1 MKNSLSAGI
10 HPGMYGSYNNYA
22 DDGASSITSSSKY
35 SQVFHKDSNSDQV
48 NYITFNQDNSCVA
61 IGLNSGYKVFNC
73 NPTFGKCYQYIK
85 NEPIGLVEML
95 YNTSLMVIIG
105 LGEELGSSPRR
116 LKLVNSKKNSTI
128 CDLIFPSTILNVKL
142 SKKTLIVLL
151 ATQIYIYDITTL
163 RLLHTV
169 ETSSNPNGL
178 CAFTNSDLSNSPNTF
193 LAYPSPPKTMTHDS
207 LLVNGINTNGGNNS
221 AQNNIQSVSNSPN
234 RVGDVIIFNT
244 TTLQPLSVIEAHKS
258 HLAALTLS
266 NDGTLLGTASDKGT
280 IIRVFNVMT
289 GVKLFQFRRGTY
301 PTKIFS
307 LKFSNDNNYIIV
319 TSSSGT
325 VHIFRLGEE
334 EALHNKHKN
343 NKKKKKV
350 KVPVINQETIK
361 EENEEDISD
370 AADNTINLNAAKSD
384 NGQNLSHDTND
395 KTSDLNDNQDNEEEE
410 EVDDDDDGLIRD
422 DGDDS
427 DAEDVDEM
435 EEDHEV
441 EAVNK
446 QRKLSQGSTGS
457 FTSIN
462 SGLSNEDIPSMNNGS
477 GQTNSRTEPIIDQTR
492 LSVARIIRRSS
503 QTLGRKA
510 AQKMGDFLPSR
521 FSSILEPTRH
531 FASIKI
537 NSVGKDVKS
546 IAAMNNVIQEDLV
559 PRQFLTKNKDKD
571 NGDKDKDQEL
581 EVDKSSIDKSKDL
594 LNLKLL
600 HINVVTSE
608 GISYTYGLDPER
620 GGDCILLH
628 QYSLL
633 D

>member
-1 MKNSLSAGI
+1 M
-10 HPGMYGSYNNYA
+10 
-22 DDGASSITSSSKY
+22 DDGDSSITSSSKY
-35 SQVFHKDSNSDQV
+35 SQIHKDATDQV
-48 NYITFNQDNSCVA
+48 NYISFNQDNTCVA

-73 NPTFGKCYQYIK
+73 NPTFGKCYQYVK

-105 LGEELGSSPRR
+105 LGEELGSSPRK

-128 CDLIFPSTILNVKL
+128 CDLIFPSTILNIKL
-142 SKKTLIVLL
+142 SKKTLVVLL
-151 ATQIYIYDITTL
+151 ATQIYIYDITSL
-163 RLLHTV
+163 RLLHTI
-169 ETSSNPNGL
+169 ETSANPHGL
-178 CAFTNSDLSNSPNTF
+178 CAFANNDLTNNSNTF

-207 LLVNGINTNGGNNS
+207 LLVTGINTNGGNNS
-221 AQNNIQSVSNSPN
+221 VQNNIQSVSNSPN

-266 NDGTLLGTASDKGT
+266 NDGNLLGTASDKGT

-307 LKFSNDNNYIIV
+307 LKFSNDNKYIIV

-334 EALHNKHKN
+334 EALQNKHKN
-343 NKKKKKV
+343 KKKRKV
-350 KVPVINQETIK
+350 KVPVINEDTIK

-370 AADNTINLNAAKSD
+370 SVEVARDNDEGAEEGADEGAEEGAED
-384 NGQNLSHDTND
+384 
-395 KTSDLNDNQDNEEEE
+395 DNE
-410 EVDDDDDGLIRD
+410 DDDEIRD

-427 DAEDVDEM
+427 DAEDEDELD
-435 EEDHEV
+435 EDQEV

-462 SGLSNEDIPSMNNGS
+462 SGLSNEDIPSMNNG
-477 GQTNSRTEPIIDQTR
+477 NNPNKTEPIIDQTR

-521 FSSILEPTRH
+521 LSSILEPTRH

-546 IAAMNNVIQEDLV
+546 IAAMHDEIQEDLV
-559 PRQFLTKNKDKD
+559 PQQYLTKNKDKD
-571 NGDKDKDQEL
+571 QNSRSPEI
-581 EVDKSSIDKSKDL
+581 EIDKSKDL
-594 LNLKLL
+594 LNLRLL